1 MLTLDALRRMAD
13 RMPTETV
20 GDSGGPPFRKPDPSL
35 RTREIRLPKVRE
47 EARRAAGL
55 FAFVVIVALAAVV
68 PAGVLVT
75 HAAEFGSGADPARWF
90 VTARWFAGWT
100 LLFIVPFAGIG
111 LVREV
116 LRLRRVRRQIGEV
129 GMLTADG
136 CLRSVD
142 GERAVRL

>member
-13 RMPTETV
+13 RMPTEPV
-20 GDSGGPPFRKPDPSL
+20 GDSGGPPFRKPDAAL
-35 RTREIRLPKVRE
+35 RTREVRLPLVRE

-55 FAFVVIVALAAVV
+55 FGFVVVVALAAVV

-75 HAAEFGSGADPARWF
+75 HAAEFSGGVDPARLF
-90 VTARWFAGWT
+90 ATARWFAGWT
-100 LLFIVPFAGIG
+100 LVFIVPFAGIG

-116 LRLRRVRRQIGEV
+116 LRLRRVRRRIGEV
-129 GMLTADG
+129 GVLGADG
-136 CLRSVD
+136 SLRSLD

>member
-13 RMPTETV
+13 RMPTEPA
-20 GDSGGPPFRKPDPSL
+20 GDSGGPPFRKPDAAL
-35 RTREIRLPKVRE
+35 RTREIRLPGVRE

-55 FAFVVIVALAAVV
+55 FAFMVIVALVAVV

-75 HAAEFGSGADPARWF
+75 HAADFATGVDPARLWS
-90 VTARWFAGWT
+90 TARWFAGWT
-100 LLFIVPFAGIG
+100 LVFIVPFAGIG

-116 LRLRRVRRQIGEV
+116 LRLRRVRRRV
-129 GMLTADG
+129 GDVGILTADG

-142 GERAVRL
+142 GERTVRL

>member
-13 RMPTETV
+13 RMPTEPV
-20 GDSGGPPFRKPDPSL
+20 GNSGGPPFRKPDVDL
-35 RTREIRLPKVRE
+35 RTREVRLPRVRE

-55 FAFVVIVALAAVV
+55 FAFVVIVALVAVV

-75 HAAEFGSGADPARWF
+75 HAADFTTGVDPVRLGA
-90 VTARWFAGWT
+90 TARWFAGWT

-116 LRLRRVRRQIGEV
+116 LRLRRVRRRIGDV
-129 GMLTADG
+129 GILGADG
-136 CLRSVD
+136 RLRSVD
-142 GERAVRL
+142 GERTVQL